1 MTEARKRRELL
12 PLIHHHLVQAGYV
25 RAARELKLQSG
36 QKTFPEQSVTLL
48 DIYTHWQ
55 QTSRVAKKRKAEEAD
70 GEIPYKVRV
79 SDPTSSSESSEEEKE
94 QERMGKTV
102 KTLRVLH
109 SNSVSVIK
117 DAQCKNSLSPKEK
130 VKTKNKKGTAVT
142 SALHP
147 DPLEAQTA
155 SGKPDPT
162 VSVQSHSK
170 KSPAAPRKQA
180 TQPASNSLAT
190 HSEEKVAS
198 PVVKPFPKPA
208 TMPLDKKMESSNED
222 SSSDETDIEME
233 KPMGNSVPVRGDPV
247 ALGPTKG
254 NQVIIPSPIR
264 VVAKVPTAK
273 EESPEETS
281 ESSDESESDDDTP
294 PQRQAQE
301 GKTPHLGAVPA
312 WEGKTPPTTGKTVT
326 PSSKPNLGLPSQVAE
341 TQKSEESSE
350 SSEESE
356 SEEEKAELK
365 RPQVKIAPASAV
377 KVSPGK
383 GVIPASGKPV
393 APQLQV
399 QAATPGSA
407 EASSES
413 SEDSESDGAASA
425 PRGQEM
431 SSVKSPQASATPA
444 NRTPASSLTKGPLSK
459 GTLQAKASEP
469 SVSENSSDS
478 SEDSE
483 TEENIVV
490 PQTQEKSSG
499 KAPQASATKV
509 KGTLLGAEKPAFSV
523 PQVKMEPSV
532 AQARIGPS
540 AIAWEPG
547 SSESS
552 SESSEESGIEEEI
565 KTPQGKE
572 KSPVKIL
579 QNNAITKKVA
589 SDPSQGP
596 QGKEALST
604 LGKSRTR
611 TVEIRVPL
619 AVDSSG
625 SETTESSE
633 ESEGEEET
641 STLQTQAV
649 SSVKTPQ
656 LKASPSPTTRRPLGK
671 GVLPTSGKLASAA
684 SNGKGTS
691 PTKAMGAG
699 KPKESS
705 SESSDET
712 DSDVEVPVS
721 QGQTK
726 PSVKAPQI
734 NTSAQKLDT
743 ITSISSKG
751 TQGRVSTPAPCKSG
765 TLPLQAKTAG
775 PGRPEDTSESSE
787 ESESEEE
794 SPASRGQAKST
805 MKASQVNTPPGKGAP
820 LTPLASQGTQGRVST
835 PAPCKSGT
843 LPLQAKAA
851 GPVRPED
858 TSESSEES
866 ESEEESPASQG
877 QAKLAVKTPQA
888 DTISGKG
895 TSVSPKGTQGKA
907 STLPPLKSATVPL
920 QAKGEVQHKIG
931 WLGKPEKTSESS
943 EDSECEDT
951 IPVSQ
956 VQVKPGVILPT
967 VLEGKKE
974 TTASSPKKSA
984 VPSLQAMKVD
994 SSSSEESSS
1003 SSDEVVMP
1011 ATQRQAKPT
1020 MKASQV
1026 DTPPGKRAPVTP
1038 LSTKDTQGRVST
1050 PAPWKS
1056 GSVPLQAKA
1065 AGPGRPEDTSESS
1078 EESESEEEVNP
1089 SAQIPQRKA
1098 AEKPAAPVTTVEET
1112 SSESSQDTESE
1123 GEVPTPQGQIKTA
1136 LKSIQINTTSGRE
1149 SRSTPASGKP
1159 VPSSQ
1164 ATKTEPISPEEPS
1177 DSSEESE
1184 SEDEVISVQIK
1195 TIMKT
1200 PEVAAVSARK
1210 SEPVPVPRKSAI
1222 PPPQTQVGPPAQGAG
1237 TSGSEESS
1245 SSSDESGRKLVSSGK
1260 KDEKAGTVKN
1270 NVGKVST
1277 ALPDKQLAA
1286 PDTTRNQKS
1295 ESNNGEP
1302 TTTQVIKNPLIFVG
1316 PKHSPAD
1323 KAAVST
1329 KAGTVPRKRQVSEN
1343 REQSSS
1349 ESENDAIPDTQHPT
1363 LPTIKVSMVKVAPM
1377 CQKAT
1382 CLPSTGQP
1390 EASSEESSRESAS
1403 EEQGTGTSQT
1413 ICDKNKTTK
1422 QDKKS
1427 KLAEGTQATANQDS
1441 ISVTASNGTKS
1452 EKEDPNA
1459 IRAKQTQSLGLS
1471 PKGKASVKTESPED
1485 SSEDEI
1491 IEPSQSIL
1499 SAYAFPSSSLPISIN
1514 PQLQKAPPKQRPEAV
1529 ASAGPAQPACS
1540 KESPQDDSSDSETDS
1555 EIGSIEKPPQTG
1567 KELKISVSR
1576 RQMIRKGFKP
1586 GAVNCKTTS
1595 PKQGN
1600 DCQSPMQTMVP
1611 SNLPSLIQHQVSNV
1625 NENSELNSTFFNS
1638 KASGITMLSDLPQIE
1653 KKKKSTESLKP
1664 GKGSKKS
1671 KPKRKLTEESPVAK
1685 APKSKKKKL
1694 MGEIH
1699 KDGEA
1704 LQEKTP
1710 GTPQVGK
1717 TEKASSD
1724 AKEMKL
1730 KGQHHS
1736 KKNKGKPDGNVTVT
1750 VGESRE
1756 MLGTKTKKMK
1766 KHKKKS
1772 DKKKKDKDKKDKKKK
1787 KNKSTSKDSNA
1798 ASVSSL
1804 KKEKKKKKKIKQVD

>member
-102 KTLRVLH
+102 KKSP
-109 SNSVSVIK
+109 SNSSINLVIPK
-117 DAQCKNSLSPKEK
+117 IASPE
-130 VKTKNKKGTAVT
+130 TKNKKGTAVT

-222 SSSDETDIEME
+222 SSSDETDIEDPFFDQME

-254 NQVIIPSPIR
+254 N
-264 VVAKVPTAK
+264 AK

-294 PQRQAQE
+294 PQRQSPLTMRQE

-425 PRGQEM
+425 PRGQE
-431 SSVKSPQASATPA
+431 
-444 NRTPASSLTKGPLSK
+444 
-459 GTLQAKASEP
+459 
-469 SVSENSSDS
+469 
-478 SEDSE
+478 
-483 TEENIVV
+483 
-490 PQTQEKSSG
+490 KSSG
-499 KAPQASATKV
+499 KAPQASATK
-509 KGTLLGAEKPAFSV
+509 G
-523 PQVKMEPSV
+523 
-532 AQARIGPS
+532 R
-540 AIAWEPG
+540 
-547 SSESS
+547 
-552 SESSEESGIEEEI
+552 
-565 KTPQGKE
+565 E
-572 KSPVKIL
+572 KS
-579 QNNAITKKVA
+579 T
-589 SDPSQGP
+589 
-596 QGKEALST
+596 
-604 LGKSRTR
+604 
-611 TVEIRVPL
+611 
-619 AVDSSG
+619 
-625 SETTESSE
+625 
-633 ESEGEEET
+633 
-641 STLQTQAV
+641 
-649 SSVKTPQ
+649 
-656 LKASPSPTTRRPLGK
+656 
-671 GVLPTSGKLASAA
+671 
-684 SNGKGTS
+684 
-691 PTKAMGAG
+691 
-699 KPKESS
+699 
-705 SESSDET
+705 
-712 DSDVEVPVS
+712 
-721 QGQTK
+721 
-726 PSVKAPQI
+726 
-734 NTSAQKLDT
+734 
-743 ITSISSKG
+743 
-751 TQGRVSTPAPCKSG
+751 PCKSG

-920 QAKGEVQHKIG
+920 QAKGEVQHK
-931 WLGKPEKTSESS
+931 
-943 EDSECEDT
+943 
-951 IPVSQ
+951 
-956 VQVKPGVILPT
+956 
-967 VLEGKKE
+967 
-974 TTASSPKKSA
+974 
-984 VPSLQAMKVD
+984 AMKVD

-1011 ATQRQAKPT
+1011 ATQRQVRKV
-1020 MKASQV
+1020 KLKR
-1026 DTPPGKRAPVTP
+1026 KRAPVTP

-1123 GEVPTPQGQIKTA
+1123 GEVPTPQGQVF
-1136 LKSIQINTTSGRE
+1136 QINTTSGRE

-1184 SEDEVISVQIK
+1184 SE
-1195 TIMKT
+1195 
-1200 PEVAAVSARK
+1200 VSARK

-1245 SSSDESGRKLVSSGK
+1245 SSSDESGRKLKQRALPPRK

-1270 NVGKVST
+1270 NVG
-1277 ALPDKQLAA
+1277 QLAA

-1403 EEQGTGTSQT
+1403 EEQGTGTSQALPMSPSSLPFSGPLANESYRIQKGRFRSPSTLGISLTLLKLFVFIPQT

-1459 IRAKQTQSLGLS
+1459 IRAKQTQSLVGPMCASPTGLS

-1540 KESPQDDSSDSETDS
+1540 KESPQE
-1555 EIGSIEKPPQTG
+1555 
-1567 KELKISVSR
+1567 

>member
-1 MTEARKRRELL
+1 MKETTFPSTARGRGKNSQEDGNSRTRSKGGGAETKRKSCAREPAEAGLPTLRSSCAPDPGSTRGCPVSGDMTEARKRRELL

-117 DAQCKNSLSPKEK
+117 DTQCKNSLSPKEK

-198 PVVKPFPKPA
+198 PVVKLFPKPA
-208 TMPLDKKMESSNED
+208 TMPLDKKTESSNED

-233 KPMGNSVPVRGDPV
+233 KPMGIPQGNSVPVKGDPA
-247 ALGPTKG
+247 ALASTKG

-281 ESSDESESDDDTP
+281 ESSDESESDDDVP
-294 PQRQAQE
+294 WPQRQAQE

-312 WEGKTPPTTGKTVT
+312 WEGKTTPTAGKTVT

-356 SEEEKAELK
+356 SEEENAELK
-365 RPQVKIAPASAV
+365 RPQ
-377 KVSPGK
+377 
-383 GVIPASGKPV
+383 
-393 APQLQV
+393 
-399 QAATPGSA
+399 
-407 EASSES
+407 
-413 SEDSESDGAASA
+413 
-425 PRGQEM
+425 M
-431 SSVKSPQASATPA
+431 
-444 NRTPASSLTKGPLSK
+444 RTG
-459 GTLQAKASEP
+459 GE
-469 SVSENSSDS
+469 
-478 SEDSE
+478 
-483 TEENIVV
+483 
-490 PQTQEKSSG
+490 
-499 KAPQASATKV
+499 
-509 KGTLLGAEKPAFSV
+509 
-523 PQVKMEPSV
+523 
-532 AQARIGPS
+532 
-540 AIAWEPG
+540 
-547 SSESS
+547 
-552 SESSEESGIEEEI
+552 
-565 KTPQGKE
+565 E

-589 SDPSQGP
+589 SAPSQEP
-596 QGKEALST
+596 QGKEAFSS
-604 LGKSRTR
+604 LGKSGTR

-633 ESEGEEET
+633 ESDGEEET
-641 STLQTQAV
+641 STLQAQVRPSGKTPVKATPAPLPKSLLEKGALQPSGKMATAAPSTKGTSPAKGMRPGGSEDSSESSDESESEVETPTSQGQAV

-656 LKASPSPTTRRPLGK
+656 LKASPSPTTMRPLGK
-671 GVLPTSGKLASAA
+671 GVLPTSGKLVSAA
-684 SNGKGTS
+684 SNGKGPS
-691 PTKAMGAG
+691 PTKAVGAG
-699 KPKESS
+699 KPEESS

-726 PSVKAPQI
+726 PSVKTPQI
-734 NTSAQKLDT
+734 NTSAPKLDT

-765 TLPLQAKTAG
+765 TLPLQAKAAG
-775 PGRPEDTSESSE
+775 PGRLEDTSESSEESESEEESPTSRGKAKPTMKASQVDTPPGKGAPVIPLSSQDTQGRVSTPAPCKSGTLPLQAKASGPGRHKDTSESSE

-794 SPASRGQAKST
+794 SPASRGQAK
-805 MKASQVNTPPGKGAP
+805 
-820 LTPLASQGTQGRVST
+820 
-835 PAPCKSGT
+835 
-843 LPLQAKAA
+843 
-851 GPVRPED
+851 
-858 TSESSEES
+858 
-866 ESEEESPASQG
+866 
-877 QAKLAVKTPQA
+877 LAVKTPQA
-888 DTISGKG
+888 DTILGKG

-907 STLPPLKSATVPL
+907 STLSALKSGTVPL
-920 QAKGEVQHKIG
+920 QAKGEVQQKIG
-931 WLGKPEKTSESS
+931 WLGKPENTSESS
-943 EDSECEDT
+943 EDSECEES

-956 VQVKPGVILPT
+956 VQVKPAVILPIG
-967 VLEGKKE
+967 LEGKKG

-1003 SSDEVVMP
+1003 SSDEVVIP
-1011 ATQRQAKPT
+1011 PTQRQAKPT

-1038 LSTKDTQGRVST
+1038 LSTKDTQERIST
-1050 PAPWKS
+1050 PALWKS

-1065 AGPGRPEDTSESS
+1065 AGSGRPEDTSESS
-1078 EESESEEEVNP
+1078 EESESEEEVKS
-1089 SAQIPQRKA
+1089 SAQIPQSKA
-1098 AEKPAAPVTTVEET
+1098 AEKSMAPVTTVEET

-1136 LKSIQINTTSGRE
+1136 MKSTQINTASGRE
-1149 SRSTPASGKP
+1149 SRSISASGKP

-1195 TIMKT
+1195 TVMKT
-1200 PEVAAVSARK
+1200 PEVAAASARK
-1210 SEPVPVPRKSAI
+1210 SEPVPAPRKSAI
-1222 PPPQTQVGPPAQGAG
+1222 PSPQTQVRPPAQSAE

-1245 SSSDESGRKLVSSGK
+1245 SSSDESGSELVSSASPEQVSSGK
-1260 KDEKAGTVKN
+1260 KTEKAGTVKN

-1286 PDTTRNQKS
+1286 PDTTRNHKS

-1302 TTTQVIKNPLIFVG
+1302 PTAQTT
-1316 PKHSPAD
+1316 
-1323 KAAVST
+1323 
-1329 KAGTVPRKRQVSEN
+1329 
-1343 REQSSS
+1343 
-1349 ESENDAIPDTQHPT
+1349 
-1363 LPTIKVSMVKVAPM
+1363 
-1377 CQKAT
+1377 
-1382 CLPSTGQP
+1382 
-1390 EASSEESSRESAS
+1390 
-1403 EEQGTGTSQT
+1403 
-1413 ICDKNKTTK
+1413 CDKNKTTK

-1427 KLAEGTQATANQDS
+1427 KLAERTQATANQDS
-1441 ISVTASNGTKS
+1441 ISVTASNGIKS
-1452 EKEDPNA
+1452 EKEDSDA
-1459 IRAKQTQSLGLS
+1459 TRAKQAQSLVYPFSLCISQFIS
-1471 PKGKASVKTESPED
+1471 PYIHQPSATE
-1485 SSEDEI
+1485 
-1491 IEPSQSIL
+1491 
-1499 SAYAFPSSSLPISIN
+1499 
-1514 PQLQKAPPKQRPEAV
+1514 
-1529 ASAGPAQPACS
+1529 G
-1540 KESPQDDSSDSETDS
+1540 
-1555 EIGSIEKPPQTG
+1555 
-1567 KELKISVSR
+1567 
-1576 RQMIRKGFKP
+1576 
-1586 GAVNCKTTS
+1586 TS
-1595 PKQGN
+1595 
-1600 DCQSPMQTMVP
+1600 
-1611 SNLPSLIQHQVSNV
+1611 
-1625 NENSELNSTFFNS
+1625 
-1638 KASGITMLSDLPQIE
+1638 
-1653 KKKKSTESLKP
+1653 
-1664 GKGSKKS
+1664 
-1671 KPKRKLTEESPVAK
+1671 
-1685 APKSKKKKL
+1685 
-1694 MGEIH
+1694 
-1699 KDGEA
+1699 
-1704 LQEKTP
+1704 
-1710 GTPQVGK
+1710 
-1717 TEKASSD
+1717 
-1724 AKEMKL
+1724 
-1730 KGQHHS
+1730 
-1736 KKNKGKPDGNVTVT
+1736 
-1750 VGESRE
+1750 
-1756 MLGTKTKKMK
+1756 
-1766 KHKKKS
+1766 
-1772 DKKKKDKDKKDKKKK
+1772 
-1787 KNKSTSKDSNA
+1787 
-1798 ASVSSL
+1798 
-1804 KKEKKKKKKIKQVD
+1804 

>member
-1 MTEARKRRELL
+1 MKETTFPSTARGRGKNSQEDGNSRTRSKGGGAETKRKSCAREPAEAGLPTLRSSCAPDPGSTRGCPVSGDMTEARKRRELL

-117 DAQCKNSLSPKEK
+117 DTQCKNSLSPKEK

-198 PVVKPFPKPA
+198 PVVKLFPKPA
-208 TMPLDKKMESSNED
+208 TMPLDKKTESSNED

-233 KPMGNSVPVRGDPV
+233 KPMGIPQGNSVPVKGDPA
-247 ALGPTKG
+247 ALASTKG

-281 ESSDESESDDDTP
+281 ESSDESESDDDVP
-294 PQRQAQE
+294 WPQRQAQE

-312 WEGKTPPTTGKTVT
+312 WEGKTTPTAGKTVT

-356 SEEEKAELK
+356 SEEENAELK
-365 RPQVKIAPASAV
+365 RPQMRTGGEVKIAPASAV

-383 GVIPASGKPV
+383 GVLPASGKPV
-393 APQLQV
+393 APQLQA
-399 QAATPGSA
+399 QASTPGSA
-407 EASSES
+407 EAGSES

-431 SSVKSPQASATPA
+431 SSVKSPQASAAPVNRIPA
-444 NRTPASSLTKGPLSK
+444 PSLTKGPLSK
-459 GTLQAKASEP
+459 GTLQAKASES

-483 TEENIVV
+483 SEENIIV

-509 KGTLLGAEKPAFSV
+509 KGTLLGAEKPAFSS

-532 AQARIGPS
+532 AQVRTGPS
-540 AIAWEPG
+540 AMAWEPR

-552 SESSEESGIEEEI
+552 SESSEESEIEEEI

-589 SDPSQGP
+589 SAPSQEP
-596 QGKEALST
+596 QGKEAFSS
-604 LGKSRTR
+604 LGKSGTR

-633 ESEGEEET
+633 ESDGEEET
-641 STLQTQAV
+641 STLQAQVRPSGKTPVKATPAPLPKSLLEKGALQPSGKMATAAPSTKGTSPAKGMRPGGSEDSSESSDESESEVETPTSQGQAV

-656 LKASPSPTTRRPLGK
+656 LKASPSPTTMRPLGK
-671 GVLPTSGKLASAA
+671 GVLPTSGKLVSAA
-684 SNGKGTS
+684 SNGKGPS
-691 PTKAMGAG
+691 PTKAVGAG
-699 KPKESS
+699 KPEESS

-726 PSVKAPQI
+726 PSVKTPQI
-734 NTSAQKLDT
+734 NTSAPKLDT

-765 TLPLQAKTAG
+765 TLPLQAKAAG
-775 PGRPEDTSESSE
+775 PGRLEDTSESSEESESEEESPTSRGKAKPTMKASQVDTPPGKGAPVIPLSSQDTQGRVSTPAPCKSGTLPLQAKASGPGRHKDTSESSE

-794 SPASRGQAKST
+794 SPASRGQAK
-805 MKASQVNTPPGKGAP
+805 
-820 LTPLASQGTQGRVST
+820 
-835 PAPCKSGT
+835 
-843 LPLQAKAA
+843 
-851 GPVRPED
+851 
-858 TSESSEES
+858 
-866 ESEEESPASQG
+866 
-877 QAKLAVKTPQA
+877 LAVKTPQA
-888 DTISGKG
+888 DTILGKG

-907 STLPPLKSATVPL
+907 STLSALKSGTVPL
-920 QAKGEVQHKIG
+920 QAKGEVQQKIG
-931 WLGKPEKTSESS
+931 WLGKPENTSESS
-943 EDSECEDT
+943 EDSECEES

-956 VQVKPGVILPT
+956 VQVKPAVILPIG
-967 VLEGKKE
+967 LEGKKG

-1003 SSDEVVMP
+1003 SSDEVVIP
-1011 ATQRQAKPT
+1011 PTQRQAKPT

-1038 LSTKDTQGRVST
+1038 LSTKDTQERIST
-1050 PAPWKS
+1050 PALWKS

-1065 AGPGRPEDTSESS
+1065 AGSGRPEDTSESS
-1078 EESESEEEVNP
+1078 EESESEEEVKS
-1089 SAQIPQRKA
+1089 SAQIPQSKA
-1098 AEKPAAPVTTVEET
+1098 AEKSMAPVTTVEET

-1136 LKSIQINTTSGRE
+1136 MKSTQINTASGRE
-1149 SRSTPASGKP
+1149 SRSISASGKP

-1195 TIMKT
+1195 TVMKT
-1200 PEVAAVSARK
+1200 PEVAAASARK
-1210 SEPVPVPRKSAI
+1210 SEPVPAPRKSAI
-1222 PPPQTQVGPPAQGAG
+1222 PSPQTQVRPPAQSAE

-1245 SSSDESGRKLVSSGK
+1245 SSSDESGSELVSSASPEQVSSGK
-1260 KDEKAGTVKN
+1260 KTEKAGTVKN

-1286 PDTTRNQKS
+1286 PDTTRNHKS

-1302 TTTQVIKNPLIFVG
+1302 PTAQTT
-1316 PKHSPAD
+1316 
-1323 KAAVST
+1323 
-1329 KAGTVPRKRQVSEN
+1329 
-1343 REQSSS
+1343 
-1349 ESENDAIPDTQHPT
+1349 
-1363 LPTIKVSMVKVAPM
+1363 
-1377 CQKAT
+1377 
-1382 CLPSTGQP
+1382 
-1390 EASSEESSRESAS
+1390 
-1403 EEQGTGTSQT
+1403 
-1413 ICDKNKTTK
+1413 CDKNKTTK

-1427 KLAEGTQATANQDS
+1427 KLAERTQATANQDS
-1441 ISVTASNGTKS
+1441 ISVTASNGIKS
-1452 EKEDPNA
+1452 EKEDSDA
-1459 IRAKQTQSLGLS
+1459 TRAKQAQSLGLS
-1471 PKGKASVKTESPED
+1471 PKGKASMRQRAPRILVK
-1485 SSEDEI
+1485 
-1491 IEPSQSIL
+1491 
-1499 SAYAFPSSSLPISIN
+1499 
-1514 PQLQKAPPKQRPEAV
+1514 
-1529 ASAGPAQPACS
+1529 
-1540 KESPQDDSSDSETDS
+1540 
-1555 EIGSIEKPPQTG
+1555 
-1567 KELKISVSR
+1567 
-1576 RQMIRKGFKP
+1576 
-1586 GAVNCKTTS
+1586 
-1595 PKQGN
+1595 
-1600 DCQSPMQTMVP
+1600 
-1611 SNLPSLIQHQVSNV
+1611 
-1625 NENSELNSTFFNS
+1625 
-1638 KASGITMLSDLPQIE
+1638 
-1653 KKKKSTESLKP
+1653 
-1664 GKGSKKS
+1664 
-1671 KPKRKLTEESPVAK
+1671 
-1685 APKSKKKKL
+1685 
-1694 MGEIH
+1694 
-1699 KDGEA
+1699 
-1704 LQEKTP
+1704 
-1710 GTPQVGK
+1710 
-1717 TEKASSD
+1717 
-1724 AKEMKL
+1724 MKL
-1730 KGQHHS
+1730 
-1736 KKNKGKPDGNVTVT
+1736 
-1750 VGESRE
+1750 
-1756 MLGTKTKKMK
+1756 
-1766 KHKKKS
+1766 
-1772 DKKKKDKDKKDKKKK
+1772 
-1787 KNKSTSKDSNA
+1787 
-1798 ASVSSL
+1798 
-1804 KKEKKKKKKIKQVD
+1804 

>member
-1 MTEARKRRELL
+1 
-12 PLIHHHLVQAGYV
+12 
-25 RAARELKLQSG
+25 
-36 QKTFPEQSVTLL
+36 
-48 DIYTHWQ
+48 
-55 QTSRVAKKRKAEEAD
+55 
-70 GEIPYKVRV
+70 
-79 SDPTSSSESSEEEKE
+79 
-94 QERMGKTV
+94 MGKTV

-641 STLQTQAV
+641 STLQTQVRPSGKTPVKATLAPLPKNLLEKGALQPSGKTVTAAPSAEGASPAKGVGPGGSEDSSESSDESESEVETPTSQGQAV

-1302 TTTQVIKNPLIFVG
+1302 TTTQ
-1316 PKHSPAD
+1316 
-1323 KAAVST
+1323 
-1329 KAGTVPRKRQVSEN
+1329 
-1343 REQSSS
+1343 
-1349 ESENDAIPDTQHPT
+1349 
-1363 LPTIKVSMVKVAPM
+1363 
-1377 CQKAT
+1377 
-1382 CLPSTGQP
+1382 
-1390 EASSEESSRESAS
+1390 
-1403 EEQGTGTSQT
+1403 T

>member
-1 MTEARKRRELL
+1 
-12 PLIHHHLVQAGYV
+12 
-25 RAARELKLQSG
+25 
-36 QKTFPEQSVTLL
+36 
-48 DIYTHWQ
+48 
-55 QTSRVAKKRKAEEAD
+55 
-70 GEIPYKVRV
+70 
-79 SDPTSSSESSEEEKE
+79 
-94 QERMGKTV
+94 MGKTV

-641 STLQTQAV
+641 STLQTQV
-649 SSVKTPQ
+649 RPSGKTPVKATLAPLPKNLLEKGALQ
-656 LKASPSPTTRRPLGK
+656 PSGKTVTAAPSAEGASPAK
-671 GVLPTSGKLASAA
+671 GVGPGGS
-684 SNGKGTS
+684 
-691 PTKAMGAG
+691 
-699 KPKESS
+699 EDS
-705 SESSDET
+705 SESSDE
-712 DSDVEVPVS
+712 SESEVETPTS

-1302 TTTQVIKNPLIFVG
+1302 TTTQ
-1316 PKHSPAD
+1316 
-1323 KAAVST
+1323 
-1329 KAGTVPRKRQVSEN
+1329 
-1343 REQSSS
+1343 
-1349 ESENDAIPDTQHPT
+1349 
-1363 LPTIKVSMVKVAPM
+1363 
-1377 CQKAT
+1377 
-1382 CLPSTGQP
+1382 
-1390 EASSEESSRESAS
+1390 
-1403 EEQGTGTSQT
+1403 T

>member
-490 PQTQEKSSG
+490 PQTQEKS
-499 KAPQASATKV
+499 
-509 KGTLLGAEKPAFSV
+509 
-523 PQVKMEPSV
+523 
-532 AQARIGPS
+532 
-540 AIAWEPG
+540 
-547 SSESS
+547 
-552 SESSEESGIEEEI
+552 
-565 KTPQGKE
+565 
-572 KSPVKIL
+572 PVKIL

-641 STLQTQAV
+641 STLQTQVRPSGKTPVKATLAPLPKNLLEKGALQPSGKTVTAAPSAEGASPAKGVGPGGSEDSSESSDESESEVETPTSQGQAV

-1302 TTTQVIKNPLIFVG
+1302 TTTQ
-1316 PKHSPAD
+1316 
-1323 KAAVST
+1323 
-1329 KAGTVPRKRQVSEN
+1329 
-1343 REQSSS
+1343 
-1349 ESENDAIPDTQHPT
+1349 
-1363 LPTIKVSMVKVAPM
+1363 
-1377 CQKAT
+1377 
-1382 CLPSTGQP
+1382 
-1390 EASSEESSRESAS
+1390 
-1403 EEQGTGTSQT
+1403 T

>member
-490 PQTQEKSSG
+490 PQTQEKS
-499 KAPQASATKV
+499 
-509 KGTLLGAEKPAFSV
+509 
-523 PQVKMEPSV
+523 
-532 AQARIGPS
+532 
-540 AIAWEPG
+540 
-547 SSESS
+547 
-552 SESSEESGIEEEI
+552 
-565 KTPQGKE
+565 
-572 KSPVKIL
+572 PVKIL

-641 STLQTQAV
+641 STLQTQVRPSGKTPVKATLAPLPKNLLEKGALQPSGKTVTAAPSAEGASPAKGVGPGGSEDSSESSDESESEVETPTSQGQAV

-1302 TTTQVIKNPLIFVG
+1302 TTTQ
-1316 PKHSPAD
+1316 
-1323 KAAVST
+1323 
-1329 KAGTVPRKRQVSEN
+1329 
-1343 REQSSS
+1343 
-1349 ESENDAIPDTQHPT
+1349 
-1363 LPTIKVSMVKVAPM
+1363 
-1377 CQKAT
+1377 
-1382 CLPSTGQP
+1382 
-1390 EASSEESSRESAS
+1390 
-1403 EEQGTGTSQT
+1403 T

-1772 DKKKKDKDKKDKKKK
+1772 DK
-1787 KNKSTSKDSNA
+1787 SKCLIFNF
-1798 ASVSSL
+1798 
-1804 KKEKKKKKKIKQVD
+1804 

>member
-641 STLQTQAV
+641 STLQTQVRPSGKTPVKATLAPLPKNLLEKGALQPSGKTVTAAPSAEGASPAKGVGPGGSEDSSESSDESESEVETPTSQGQAV

-1302 TTTQVIKNPLIFVG
+1302 TTTQ
-1316 PKHSPAD
+1316 
-1323 KAAVST
+1323 
-1329 KAGTVPRKRQVSEN
+1329 
-1343 REQSSS
+1343 
-1349 ESENDAIPDTQHPT
+1349 
-1363 LPTIKVSMVKVAPM
+1363 
-1377 CQKAT
+1377 
-1382 CLPSTGQP
+1382 
-1390 EASSEESSRESAS
+1390 
-1403 EEQGTGTSQT
+1403 T

>member
-130 VKTKNKKGTAVT
+130 VKFNKVT
-142 SALHP
+142 
-147 DPLEAQTA
+147 QTA

-222 SSSDETDIEME
+222 SSSDETDIEGRDSIE
-233 KPMGNSVPVRGDPV
+233 
-247 ALGPTKG
+247 
-254 NQVIIPSPIR
+254 
-264 VVAKVPTAK
+264 
-273 EESPEETS
+273 
-281 ESSDESESDDDTP
+281 
-294 PQRQAQE
+294 AQE

-365 RPQVKIAPASAV
+365 RPQVRTGGEVLQVKIAPASAV

-552 SESSEESGIEEEI
+552 SESRDPSDRQSLSEIAVQVRPSG
-565 KTPQGKE
+565 KTPVKATLAPLPKNLLEKGALQPSGKTVTAAPSAE
-572 KSPVKIL
+572 GASPAKGV
-579 QNNAITKKVA
+579 
-589 SDPSQGP
+589 GP
-596 QGKEALST
+596 G
-604 LGKSRTR
+604 
-611 TVEIRVPL
+611 
-619 AVDSSG
+619 G
-625 SETTESSE
+625 SED
-633 ESEGEEET
+633 
-641 STLQTQAV
+641 
-649 SSVKTPQ
+649 
-656 LKASPSPTTRRPLGK
+656 
-671 GVLPTSGKLASAA
+671 
-684 SNGKGTS
+684 
-691 PTKAMGAG
+691 
-699 KPKESS
+699 S
-705 SESSDET
+705 SESSDE
-712 DSDVEVPVS
+712 SESEVETPTS
-721 QGQTK
+721 QGQDICMGNFT
-726 PSVKAPQI
+726 
-734 NTSAQKLDT
+734 
-743 ITSISSKG
+743 G

-877 QAKLAVKTPQA
+877 QAKLAVKTPQ
-888 DTISGKG
+888 GKG

-920 QAKGEVQHKIG
+920 QAKGEVQHK
-931 WLGKPEKTSESS
+931 
-943 EDSECEDT
+943 
-951 IPVSQ
+951 
-956 VQVKPGVILPT
+956 
-967 VLEGKKE
+967 
-974 TTASSPKKSA
+974 
-984 VPSLQAMKVD
+984 AMKVD

-1011 ATQRQAKPT
+1011 ATQRQEQKR
-1020 MKASQV
+1020 
-1026 DTPPGKRAPVTP
+1026 KRAPVTP

-1065 AGPGRPEDTSESS
+1065 AGPGRPEDTSE
-1078 EESESEEEVNP
+1078 
-1089 SAQIPQRKA
+1089 
-1098 AEKPAAPVTTVEET
+1098 
-1112 SSESSQDTESE
+1112 
-1123 GEVPTPQGQIKTA
+1123 
-1136 LKSIQINTTSGRE
+1136 SIQINTTSGRE

-1245 SSSDESGRKLVSSGK
+1245 SSSDESGRKLVSSASP
-1260 KDEKAGTVKN
+1260 E
-1270 NVGKVST
+1270 
-1277 ALPDKQLAA
+1277 
-1286 PDTTRNQKS
+1286 
-1295 ESNNGEP
+1295 
-1302 TTTQVIKNPLIFVG
+1302 QVIKNPLIFVG

-1403 EEQGTGTSQT
+1403 EEQGTGTSQALPMSPSSLPFSGPLANESYRIQKGRFRSPPSLSTESTVRRLFVFIPQT

-1514 PQLQKAPPKQRPEAV
+1514 PQLQKAPPK
-1529 ASAGPAQPACS
+1529 
-1540 KESPQDDSSDSETDS
+1540 DDSSDSETDS

-1567 KELKISVSR
+1567 KYRVSDGR
-1576 RQMIRKGFKP
+1576 IKRQMIRKGFKP

>member
-641 STLQTQAV
+641 STLQTQVRPSGKTPVKATLAPLPKNLLEKGALQPSGKTVTAAPSAEGASPAKGVGPGGSEDSSESSDESESEVETPTSQGQAV

-1078 EESESEEEVNP
+1078 EESESEEE
-1089 SAQIPQRKA
+1089 RKA

-1302 TTTQVIKNPLIFVG
+1302 TTT
-1316 PKHSPAD
+1316 
-1323 KAAVST
+1323 
-1329 KAGTVPRKRQVSEN
+1329 
-1343 REQSSS
+1343 
-1349 ESENDAIPDTQHPT
+1349 
-1363 LPTIKVSMVKVAPM
+1363 
-1377 CQKAT
+1377 
-1382 CLPSTGQP
+1382 
-1390 EASSEESSRESAS
+1390 
-1403 EEQGTGTSQT
+1403 QT

>member
-222 SSSDETDIEME
+222 SSSDETDIE
-233 KPMGNSVPVRGDPV
+233 
-247 ALGPTKG
+247 
-254 NQVIIPSPIR
+254 
-264 VVAKVPTAK
+264 
-273 EESPEETS
+273 
-281 ESSDESESDDDTP
+281 
-294 PQRQAQE
+294 AQE

-641 STLQTQAV
+641 STLQTQVRPSGKTPVKATLAPLPKNLLEKGALQPSGKTVTAAPSAEGASPAKGVGPGGSEDSSESSDESESEVETPTSQGQAV

-1302 TTTQVIKNPLIFVG
+1302 TTTQ
-1316 PKHSPAD
+1316 
-1323 KAAVST
+1323 
-1329 KAGTVPRKRQVSEN
+1329 
-1343 REQSSS
+1343 
-1349 ESENDAIPDTQHPT
+1349 
-1363 LPTIKVSMVKVAPM
+1363 
-1377 CQKAT
+1377 
-1382 CLPSTGQP
+1382 
-1390 EASSEESSRESAS
+1390 
-1403 EEQGTGTSQT
+1403 T

-1772 DKKKKDKDKKDKKKK
+1772 DK
-1787 KNKSTSKDSNA
+1787 SKCLIFNF
-1798 ASVSSL
+1798 
-1804 KKEKKKKKKIKQVD
+1804 

>member
-1302 TTTQVIKNPLIFVG
+1302 TTTQ
-1316 PKHSPAD
+1316 
-1323 KAAVST
+1323 
-1329 KAGTVPRKRQVSEN
+1329 
-1343 REQSSS
+1343 
-1349 ESENDAIPDTQHPT
+1349 
-1363 LPTIKVSMVKVAPM
+1363 
-1377 CQKAT
+1377 
-1382 CLPSTGQP
+1382 
-1390 EASSEESSRESAS
+1390 
-1403 EEQGTGTSQT
+1403 T

>member
-641 STLQTQAV
+641 STLQTQVRPSGKTPVKATLAPLPKNLLEKGALQPSGKTVTAAPSAEGASPAKGVGPGGSEDSSESSDESESEVETPTSQGQAV

-1302 TTTQVIKNPLIFVG
+1302 TTTQ
-1316 PKHSPAD
+1316 
-1323 KAAVST
+1323 
-1329 KAGTVPRKRQVSEN
+1329 
-1343 REQSSS
+1343 
-1349 ESENDAIPDTQHPT
+1349 
-1363 LPTIKVSMVKVAPM
+1363 
-1377 CQKAT
+1377 
-1382 CLPSTGQP
+1382 
-1390 EASSEESSRESAS
+1390 
-1403 EEQGTGTSQT
+1403 T

-1804 KKEKKKKKKIKQVD
+1804 KKEKKKVSYGIEQECDA

>member
-1 MTEARKRRELL
+1 MKETTFPSTARGRGKNSQEDGNSRTRSKGGGAETKRKSCAREPAEAGLPTLRSSCAPDPGSTRGCPVSGDMTEARKRRELL

-117 DAQCKNSLSPKEK
+117 DTQCKNSLSPKEK

-198 PVVKPFPKPA
+198 PVVKLFPKPA
-208 TMPLDKKMESSNED
+208 TMPLDKKTESSNED

-233 KPMGNSVPVRGDPV
+233 KPMGIPQGNSVPVKGDPA
-247 ALGPTKG
+247 ALASTKG

-281 ESSDESESDDDTP
+281 ESSDESESDDDVP
-294 PQRQAQE
+294 WPQRQAQE

-312 WEGKTPPTTGKTVT
+312 WEGKTTPTAGKTVT

-356 SEEEKAELK
+356 SEEENAELK
-365 RPQVKIAPASAV
+365 RPQMRTGGEVKIAPASAV

-383 GVIPASGKPV
+383 GVLPASGKPV
-393 APQLQV
+393 APQLQA
-399 QAATPGSA
+399 QASTPGSA
-407 EASSES
+407 EAGSES

-431 SSVKSPQASATPA
+431 SSVKSPQASAAPVNRIPA
-444 NRTPASSLTKGPLSK
+444 PSLTKGPLSK
-459 GTLQAKASEP
+459 GTLQAKASES

-483 TEENIVV
+483 SEENIIV

-509 KGTLLGAEKPAFSV
+509 KGTLLGAEKPAFSS

-532 AQARIGPS
+532 AQVRTGPS
-540 AIAWEPG
+540 AMAWEPR

-552 SESSEESGIEEEI
+552 SESSEESEIEEEI

-589 SDPSQGP
+589 SAPSQEP
-596 QGKEALST
+596 QGKEAFSS
-604 LGKSRTR
+604 LGKSGTR

-633 ESEGEEET
+633 ESDGEEET
-641 STLQTQAV
+641 STLQAQVRPSGKTPVKATPAPLPKSLLEKGALQPSGKMATAAPSTKGTSPAKGMRPGGSEDSSESSDESESEVETPTSQGQAV

-656 LKASPSPTTRRPLGK
+656 LKASPSPTTMRPLGK
-671 GVLPTSGKLASAA
+671 GVLPTSGKLVSAA
-684 SNGKGTS
+684 SNGKGPS
-691 PTKAMGAG
+691 PTKAVGAG
-699 KPKESS
+699 KPEESS

-726 PSVKAPQI
+726 PSVKTPQI
-734 NTSAQKLDT
+734 NTSAPKLDT

-765 TLPLQAKTAG
+765 TLPLQAKAAG
-775 PGRPEDTSESSE
+775 PGRLEDTSESSE

-794 SPASRGQAKST
+794 SPTSRGKAKPT
-805 MKASQVNTPPGKGAP
+805 MKASQVDTPPGKGAP
-820 LTPLASQGTQGRVST
+820 VIPLSSQDTQGRVST

-843 LPLQAKAA
+843 LPLQAKAS
-851 GPVRPED
+851 GPGRHKD

-866 ESEEESPASQG
+866 ESEEESPASRG
-877 QAKLAVKTPQA
+877 
-888 DTISGKG
+888 
-895 TSVSPKGTQGKA
+895 
-907 STLPPLKSATVPL
+907 
-920 QAKGEVQHKIG
+920 
-931 WLGKPEKTSESS
+931 
-943 EDSECEDT
+943 
-951 IPVSQ
+951 
-956 VQVKPGVILPT
+956 QVKPAVILPIG
-967 VLEGKKE
+967 LEGKKG

-1003 SSDEVVMP
+1003 SSDEVVIP
-1011 ATQRQAKPT
+1011 PTQRQAKPT

-1038 LSTKDTQGRVST
+1038 LSTKDTQERIST
-1050 PAPWKS
+1050 PALWKS

-1065 AGPGRPEDTSESS
+1065 AGSGRPEDTSESS
-1078 EESESEEEVNP
+1078 EESESEEEVKS
-1089 SAQIPQRKA
+1089 SAQIPQSKA
-1098 AEKPAAPVTTVEET
+1098 AEKSMAPVTTVEET

-1136 LKSIQINTTSGRE
+1136 MKSTQINTASGRE
-1149 SRSTPASGKP
+1149 SRSISASGKP

-1195 TIMKT
+1195 TVMKT
-1200 PEVAAVSARK
+1200 PEVAAASARK
-1210 SEPVPVPRKSAI
+1210 SEPVPAPRKSAI
-1222 PPPQTQVGPPAQGAG
+1222 PSPQTQVRPPAQSAE

-1245 SSSDESGRKLVSSGK
+1245 SSSDESGSELVSSASPEQVSSGK
-1260 KDEKAGTVKN
+1260 KTEKAGTVKN

-1286 PDTTRNQKS
+1286 PDTTRNHKS

-1302 TTTQVIKNPLIFVG
+1302 PTAQTT
-1316 PKHSPAD
+1316 
-1323 KAAVST
+1323 
-1329 KAGTVPRKRQVSEN
+1329 
-1343 REQSSS
+1343 
-1349 ESENDAIPDTQHPT
+1349 
-1363 LPTIKVSMVKVAPM
+1363 
-1377 CQKAT
+1377 
-1382 CLPSTGQP
+1382 
-1390 EASSEESSRESAS
+1390 
-1403 EEQGTGTSQT
+1403 
-1413 ICDKNKTTK
+1413 CDKNKTTK

-1427 KLAEGTQATANQDS
+1427 KLAERTQATANQDS
-1441 ISVTASNGTKS
+1441 ISVTASNGIKS
-1452 EKEDPNA
+1452 EKEDSDA
-1459 IRAKQTQSLGLS
+1459 TRAKQAQSLVYPFSLCISQFIS
-1471 PKGKASVKTESPED
+1471 PYIHQPSATE
-1485 SSEDEI
+1485 
-1491 IEPSQSIL
+1491 
-1499 SAYAFPSSSLPISIN
+1499 
-1514 PQLQKAPPKQRPEAV
+1514 
-1529 ASAGPAQPACS
+1529 G
-1540 KESPQDDSSDSETDS
+1540 
-1555 EIGSIEKPPQTG
+1555 
-1567 KELKISVSR
+1567 
-1576 RQMIRKGFKP
+1576 
-1586 GAVNCKTTS
+1586 TS
-1595 PKQGN
+1595 
-1600 DCQSPMQTMVP
+1600 
-1611 SNLPSLIQHQVSNV
+1611 
-1625 NENSELNSTFFNS
+1625 
-1638 KASGITMLSDLPQIE
+1638 
-1653 KKKKSTESLKP
+1653 
-1664 GKGSKKS
+1664 
-1671 KPKRKLTEESPVAK
+1671 
-1685 APKSKKKKL
+1685 
-1694 MGEIH
+1694 
-1699 KDGEA
+1699 
-1704 LQEKTP
+1704 
-1710 GTPQVGK
+1710 
-1717 TEKASSD
+1717 
-1724 AKEMKL
+1724 
-1730 KGQHHS
+1730 
-1736 KKNKGKPDGNVTVT
+1736 
-1750 VGESRE
+1750 
-1756 MLGTKTKKMK
+1756 
-1766 KHKKKS
+1766 
-1772 DKKKKDKDKKDKKKK
+1772 
-1787 KNKSTSKDSNA
+1787 
-1798 ASVSSL
+1798 
-1804 KKEKKKKKKIKQVD
+1804 

>member
-1 MTEARKRRELL
+1 MKETTFPSTARGRGKNSQEDGNSRTRSKGGGAETKRKSCAREPAEAGLPTLRSSCAPDPGSTRGCPVSGDMTEARKRRELL

-117 DAQCKNSLSPKEK
+117 DTQCKNSLSPKEK

-198 PVVKPFPKPA
+198 PVVKLFPKPA
-208 TMPLDKKMESSNED
+208 TMPLDKKTESSNED

-233 KPMGNSVPVRGDPV
+233 KPMGIPQGNSVPVKGDPA
-247 ALGPTKG
+247 ALASTKG

-281 ESSDESESDDDTP
+281 ESSDESESDDDVP
-294 PQRQAQE
+294 WPQRQAQE

-312 WEGKTPPTTGKTVT
+312 WEGKTTPTAGKTVT

-356 SEEEKAELK
+356 SEEENAELK
-365 RPQVKIAPASAV
+365 RPQ
-377 KVSPGK
+377 
-383 GVIPASGKPV
+383 
-393 APQLQV
+393 
-399 QAATPGSA
+399 
-407 EASSES
+407 
-413 SEDSESDGAASA
+413 
-425 PRGQEM
+425 M
-431 SSVKSPQASATPA
+431 
-444 NRTPASSLTKGPLSK
+444 RTG
-459 GTLQAKASEP
+459 GE
-469 SVSENSSDS
+469 
-478 SEDSE
+478 
-483 TEENIVV
+483 
-490 PQTQEKSSG
+490 EKSSG

-509 KGTLLGAEKPAFSV
+509 KGTLLGAEKPAFSS

-532 AQARIGPS
+532 AQVRTGPS
-540 AIAWEPG
+540 AMAWEPR

-552 SESSEESGIEEEI
+552 SESSEESEIEEEI

-589 SDPSQGP
+589 SAPSQEP
-596 QGKEALST
+596 QGKEAFSS
-604 LGKSRTR
+604 LGKSGTR

-633 ESEGEEET
+633 ESDGEEET
-641 STLQTQAV
+641 STLQAQVRPSGKTPVKATPAPLPKSLLEKGALQPSGKMATAAPSTKGTSPAKGMRPGGSEDSSESSDESESEVETPTSQGQAV

-656 LKASPSPTTRRPLGK
+656 LKASPSPTTMRPLGK
-671 GVLPTSGKLASAA
+671 GVLPTSGKLVSAA
-684 SNGKGTS
+684 SNGKGPS
-691 PTKAMGAG
+691 PTKAVGAG
-699 KPKESS
+699 KPEESS

-726 PSVKAPQI
+726 PSVKTPQI
-734 NTSAQKLDT
+734 NTSAPKLDT

-765 TLPLQAKTAG
+765 TLPLQAKAAG
-775 PGRPEDTSESSE
+775 PGRLEDTSESSEESESEEESPTSRGKAKPTMKASQVDTPPGKGAPVIPLSSQDTQGRVSTPAPCKSGTLPLQAKASGPGRHKDTSESSE

-794 SPASRGQAKST
+794 SPASRGQAK
-805 MKASQVNTPPGKGAP
+805 
-820 LTPLASQGTQGRVST
+820 
-835 PAPCKSGT
+835 
-843 LPLQAKAA
+843 
-851 GPVRPED
+851 
-858 TSESSEES
+858 
-866 ESEEESPASQG
+866 
-877 QAKLAVKTPQA
+877 LAVKTPQA
-888 DTISGKG
+888 DTILGKG

-907 STLPPLKSATVPL
+907 STLSALKSGTVPL
-920 QAKGEVQHKIG
+920 QAKGEVQQKIG
-931 WLGKPEKTSESS
+931 WLGKPENTSESS
-943 EDSECEDT
+943 EDSECEES

-956 VQVKPGVILPT
+956 VQVKPAVILPIG
-967 VLEGKKE
+967 LEGKKG

-1003 SSDEVVMP
+1003 SSDEVVIP
-1011 ATQRQAKPT
+1011 PTQRQAKPT

-1038 LSTKDTQGRVST
+1038 LSTKDTQERIST
-1050 PAPWKS
+1050 PALWKS

-1065 AGPGRPEDTSESS
+1065 AGSGRPEDTSESS
-1078 EESESEEEVNP
+1078 EESESEEEVKS
-1089 SAQIPQRKA
+1089 SAQIPQSKA
-1098 AEKPAAPVTTVEET
+1098 AEKSMAPVTTVEET

-1136 LKSIQINTTSGRE
+1136 MKSTQINTASGRE
-1149 SRSTPASGKP
+1149 SRSISASGKP

-1195 TIMKT
+1195 TVMKT
-1200 PEVAAVSARK
+1200 PEVAAASARK
-1210 SEPVPVPRKSAI
+1210 SEPVPAPRKSAI
-1222 PPPQTQVGPPAQGAG
+1222 PSPQTQVRPPAQSAE

-1245 SSSDESGRKLVSSGK
+1245 SSSDESGSELVSSASPEQVSSGK
-1260 KDEKAGTVKN
+1260 KTEKAGTVKN

-1286 PDTTRNQKS
+1286 PDTTRNHKS

-1302 TTTQVIKNPLIFVG
+1302 PTAQTT
-1316 PKHSPAD
+1316 
-1323 KAAVST
+1323 
-1329 KAGTVPRKRQVSEN
+1329 
-1343 REQSSS
+1343 
-1349 ESENDAIPDTQHPT
+1349 
-1363 LPTIKVSMVKVAPM
+1363 
-1377 CQKAT
+1377 
-1382 CLPSTGQP
+1382 
-1390 EASSEESSRESAS
+1390 
-1403 EEQGTGTSQT
+1403 
-1413 ICDKNKTTK
+1413 CDKNKTTK

-1427 KLAEGTQATANQDS
+1427 KLAERTQATANQDS
-1441 ISVTASNGTKS
+1441 ISVTASNGIKS
-1452 EKEDPNA
+1452 EKEDSDA
-1459 IRAKQTQSLGLS
+1459 TRAKQAQSLVYPFSLCISQFIS
-1471 PKGKASVKTESPED
+1471 PYIHQPSATE
-1485 SSEDEI
+1485 
-1491 IEPSQSIL
+1491 
-1499 SAYAFPSSSLPISIN
+1499 
-1514 PQLQKAPPKQRPEAV
+1514 
-1529 ASAGPAQPACS
+1529 G
-1540 KESPQDDSSDSETDS
+1540 
-1555 EIGSIEKPPQTG
+1555 
-1567 KELKISVSR
+1567 
-1576 RQMIRKGFKP
+1576 
-1586 GAVNCKTTS
+1586 TS
-1595 PKQGN
+1595 
-1600 DCQSPMQTMVP
+1600 
-1611 SNLPSLIQHQVSNV
+1611 
-1625 NENSELNSTFFNS
+1625 
-1638 KASGITMLSDLPQIE
+1638 
-1653 KKKKSTESLKP
+1653 
-1664 GKGSKKS
+1664 
-1671 KPKRKLTEESPVAK
+1671 
-1685 APKSKKKKL
+1685 
-1694 MGEIH
+1694 
-1699 KDGEA
+1699 
-1704 LQEKTP
+1704 
-1710 GTPQVGK
+1710 
-1717 TEKASSD
+1717 
-1724 AKEMKL
+1724 
-1730 KGQHHS
+1730 
-1736 KKNKGKPDGNVTVT
+1736 
-1750 VGESRE
+1750 
-1756 MLGTKTKKMK
+1756 
-1766 KHKKKS
+1766 
-1772 DKKKKDKDKKDKKKK
+1772 
-1787 KNKSTSKDSNA
+1787 
-1798 ASVSSL
+1798 
-1804 KKEKKKKKKIKQVD
+1804 

>member
-1 MTEARKRRELL
+1 MKETTFPSTARGRGKNSQEDGNSRTRSKGGGAETKRKSCAREPAEAGLPTLRSSCAPDPGSTRGCPVSGDMTEARKRRELL

-117 DAQCKNSLSPKEK
+117 DTQCKNSLSPKEK

-198 PVVKPFPKPA
+198 PVVKLFPKPA
-208 TMPLDKKMESSNED
+208 TMPLDKKTESSNED

-233 KPMGNSVPVRGDPV
+233 KPMGIPQGNSVPVKGDPA
-247 ALGPTKG
+247 ALASTKG

-281 ESSDESESDDDTP
+281 ESSDESESDDDVP
-294 PQRQAQE
+294 WPQRQAQE

-312 WEGKTPPTTGKTVT
+312 WEGKTTPTAGKTVT

-356 SEEEKAELK
+356 SEEENAELK
-365 RPQVKIAPASAV
+365 RPQMRTGGEVKIAPASAV

-383 GVIPASGKPV
+383 GVLPASGKPV
-393 APQLQV
+393 APQLQA
-399 QAATPGSA
+399 QASTPGSA
-407 EASSES
+407 EAGSES

-431 SSVKSPQASATPA
+431 SSVKSPQASAAPVNRIPA
-444 NRTPASSLTKGPLSK
+444 PSLTKGPLSK
-459 GTLQAKASEP
+459 GTLQAKASES

-483 TEENIVV
+483 SEENIIV
-490 PQTQEKSSG
+490 PQTQ
-499 KAPQASATKV
+499 
-509 KGTLLGAEKPAFSV
+509 
-523 PQVKMEPSV
+523 
-532 AQARIGPS
+532 
-540 AIAWEPG
+540 
-547 SSESS
+547 
-552 SESSEESGIEEEI
+552 
-565 KTPQGKE
+565 E

-589 SDPSQGP
+589 SAPSQEP
-596 QGKEALST
+596 QGKEAFSS
-604 LGKSRTR
+604 LGKSGTR

-633 ESEGEEET
+633 ESDGEEET
-641 STLQTQAV
+641 STLQAQVRPSGKTPVKATPAPLPKSLLEKGALQPSGKMATAAPSTKGTSPAKGMRPGGSEDSSESSDESESEVETPTSQGQAV

-656 LKASPSPTTRRPLGK
+656 LKASPSPTTMRPLGK
-671 GVLPTSGKLASAA
+671 GVLPTSGKLVSAA
-684 SNGKGTS
+684 SNGKGPS
-691 PTKAMGAG
+691 PTKAVGAG
-699 KPKESS
+699 KPEESS

-726 PSVKAPQI
+726 PSVKTPQI
-734 NTSAQKLDT
+734 NTSAPKLDT

-765 TLPLQAKTAG
+765 TLPLQAKAAG
-775 PGRPEDTSESSE
+775 PGRLEDTSESSEESESEEESPTSRGKAKPTMKASQVDTPPGKGAPVIPLSSQDTQGRVSTPAPCKSGTLPLQAKASGPGRHKDTSESSE

-794 SPASRGQAKST
+794 SPASRGQAK
-805 MKASQVNTPPGKGAP
+805 
-820 LTPLASQGTQGRVST
+820 
-835 PAPCKSGT
+835 
-843 LPLQAKAA
+843 
-851 GPVRPED
+851 
-858 TSESSEES
+858 
-866 ESEEESPASQG
+866 
-877 QAKLAVKTPQA
+877 LAVKTPQA
-888 DTISGKG
+888 DTILGKG

-907 STLPPLKSATVPL
+907 STLSALKSGTVPL
-920 QAKGEVQHKIG
+920 QAKGEVQQKIG
-931 WLGKPEKTSESS
+931 WLGKPENTSESS
-943 EDSECEDT
+943 EDSECEES

-956 VQVKPGVILPT
+956 VQVKPAVILPIG
-967 VLEGKKE
+967 LEGKKG

-1003 SSDEVVMP
+1003 SSDEVVIP
-1011 ATQRQAKPT
+1011 PTQRQAKPT

-1038 LSTKDTQGRVST
+1038 LSTKDTQERIST
-1050 PAPWKS
+1050 PALWKS

-1065 AGPGRPEDTSESS
+1065 AGSGRPEDTSESS
-1078 EESESEEEVNP
+1078 EESESEEEVKS
-1089 SAQIPQRKA
+1089 SAQIPQSKA
-1098 AEKPAAPVTTVEET
+1098 AEKSMAPVTTVEET

-1136 LKSIQINTTSGRE
+1136 MKSTQINTASGRE
-1149 SRSTPASGKP
+1149 SRSISASGKP

-1195 TIMKT
+1195 TVMKT
-1200 PEVAAVSARK
+1200 PEVAAASARK
-1210 SEPVPVPRKSAI
+1210 SEPVPAPRKSAI
-1222 PPPQTQVGPPAQGAG
+1222 PSPQTQVRPPAQSAE

-1245 SSSDESGRKLVSSGK
+1245 SSSDESGSELVSSASPEQVSSGK
-1260 KDEKAGTVKN
+1260 KTEKAGTVKN

-1286 PDTTRNQKS
+1286 PDTTRNHKS

-1302 TTTQVIKNPLIFVG
+1302 PTAQTT
-1316 PKHSPAD
+1316 
-1323 KAAVST
+1323 
-1329 KAGTVPRKRQVSEN
+1329 
-1343 REQSSS
+1343 
-1349 ESENDAIPDTQHPT
+1349 
-1363 LPTIKVSMVKVAPM
+1363 
-1377 CQKAT
+1377 
-1382 CLPSTGQP
+1382 
-1390 EASSEESSRESAS
+1390 
-1403 EEQGTGTSQT
+1403 
-1413 ICDKNKTTK
+1413 CDKNKTTK

-1427 KLAEGTQATANQDS
+1427 KLAERTQATANQDS
-1441 ISVTASNGTKS
+1441 ISVTASNGIKS
-1452 EKEDPNA
+1452 EKEDSDA
-1459 IRAKQTQSLGLS
+1459 TRAKQAQSLVYPFSLCISQFIS
-1471 PKGKASVKTESPED
+1471 PYIHQPSATE
-1485 SSEDEI
+1485 
-1491 IEPSQSIL
+1491 
-1499 SAYAFPSSSLPISIN
+1499 
-1514 PQLQKAPPKQRPEAV
+1514 
-1529 ASAGPAQPACS
+1529 G
-1540 KESPQDDSSDSETDS
+1540 
-1555 EIGSIEKPPQTG
+1555 
-1567 KELKISVSR
+1567 
-1576 RQMIRKGFKP
+1576 
-1586 GAVNCKTTS
+1586 TS
-1595 PKQGN
+1595 
-1600 DCQSPMQTMVP
+1600 
-1611 SNLPSLIQHQVSNV
+1611 
-1625 NENSELNSTFFNS
+1625 
-1638 KASGITMLSDLPQIE
+1638 
-1653 KKKKSTESLKP
+1653 
-1664 GKGSKKS
+1664 
-1671 KPKRKLTEESPVAK
+1671 
-1685 APKSKKKKL
+1685 
-1694 MGEIH
+1694 
-1699 KDGEA
+1699 
-1704 LQEKTP
+1704 
-1710 GTPQVGK
+1710 
-1717 TEKASSD
+1717 
-1724 AKEMKL
+1724 
-1730 KGQHHS
+1730 
-1736 KKNKGKPDGNVTVT
+1736 
-1750 VGESRE
+1750 
-1756 MLGTKTKKMK
+1756 
-1766 KHKKKS
+1766 
-1772 DKKKKDKDKKDKKKK
+1772 
-1787 KNKSTSKDSNA
+1787 
-1798 ASVSSL
+1798 
-1804 KKEKKKKKKIKQVD
+1804 

>member
-641 STLQTQAV
+641 STLQTQVRPSGKTPVKATLAPLPKNLLEKGALQPSGKTVTAAPSAEGASPAKGVGPGGSEDSSESSDESESEVETPTSQGQAV

-1302 TTTQVIKNPLIFVG
+1302 TTTQ
-1316 PKHSPAD
+1316 
-1323 KAAVST
+1323 
-1329 KAGTVPRKRQVSEN
+1329 
-1343 REQSSS
+1343 
-1349 ESENDAIPDTQHPT
+1349 
-1363 LPTIKVSMVKVAPM
+1363 
-1377 CQKAT
+1377 
-1382 CLPSTGQP
+1382 
-1390 EASSEESSRESAS
+1390 
-1403 EEQGTGTSQT
+1403 T

-1491 IEPSQSIL
+1491 IEPS
-1499 SAYAFPSSSLPISIN
+1499 
-1514 PQLQKAPPKQRPEAV
+1514 QLQKAPPKQRPEAV